1 MKKKKIN
8 TAYGKI
14 QSISGYKKVN
24 TCHAHDVIV
33 ARYVAEISIAEESRL
48 KSHQNTNTGMFILH
62 LAG

>member
-8 TAYGKI
+8 AAYGKI

-24 TCHAHDVIV
+24 TCHAHDVLV
-33 ARYVAEISIAEESRL
+33 ARYIAEISMAEEFRL
-48 KSHQNTNTGMFILH
+48 KSQEHASRGMFVLH

>member
-14 QSISGYKKVN
+14 QSISGYQKVN
-24 TCHAHDVIV
+24 TCSAHDVLV
-33 ARYVAEISIAEESRL
+33 ARYVAEISIVEECRL
-48 KSHQNTNTGMFILH
+48 KSNKHANTGMLILH

>member
-1 MKKKKIN
+1 MKKTKIN

-14 QSISGYKKVN
+14 QIISGYKKVN
-24 TCHAHDVIV
+24 TCHALDVLV

-48 KSHQNTNTGMFILH
+48 KSHQTANTGMFVLH

>member
-8 TAYGKI
+8 TAYGNI

-24 TCHAHDVIV
+24 TCHAHDVLV

-48 KSHQNTNTGMFILH
+48 KSNENVSDTLFILH

>member
-8 TAYGKI
+8 TAHGKI
-14 QSISGYKKVN
+14 QSISAYKKGN
-24 TCHAHDVIV
+24 TCLAYDILV

-48 KSHQNTNTGMFILH
+48 KSHQTANTGMFVLH

>member
-8 TAYGKI
+8 AGNGKI

-33 ARYVAEISIAEESRL
+33 ARYVAEISMAEESRL

>member
-24 TCHAHDVIV
+24 TCHAHDVLVTGYI
-33 ARYVAEISIAEESRL
+33 AEISMAEESRL
-48 KSHQNTNTGMFILH
+48 KSNENVSDTLFILH

>member
-8 TAYGKI
+8 TAYGNI

-48 KSHQNTNTGMFILH
+48 KSQEHANTGMFILH
-62 LAG
+62 LGG

>member
-14 QSISGYKKVN
+14 QIISGYKKVN

-48 KSHQNTNTGMFILH
+48 KSHQTANTGMFVLH